1 LFLYRLLQK
10 AVPLLVD
17 LIRGGDP
24 KDRCLPIPTETYRIY
39 FMTYALVPR
48 SEVLTLAYVPII
60 YDVPTRAYV
69 PISVA
74 LTIAEVPISSVPT
87 YVLVPSSDA

>member
-1 LFLYRLLQK
+1 
-10 AVPLLVD
+10 VEI
-17 LIRGGDP
+17 IRGGDP
-24 KDRCLPIPTETYRIY
+24 KDRCLPISTMTYIID
-39 FMTYALVPR
+39 FITYALVPR
-48 SEVLTLAYVPII
+48 SEVLTLAYVPRI